1 MNHLDMSNKK
11 YAFVD
16 EFGAFGYDFENPG
29 CSTHFI
35 ITAIIVDEDDLSTV
49 SNGVEEIRKH
59 YFQTGEFKSSK
70 IKRKHNRRVLI
81 LNALKKLP
89 FYIFAFVCD
98 KRKIYENS
106 GLRYKQPFY
115 KFLNN
120 LVYQELRIAYSN
132 LTITADE
139 IGGNDYLLSF
149 ANYVRSKEIPLGLFD
164 ESSFRFENSKN
175 SIIIQV
181 ADIISG
187 SLAYNYDN
195 KKIAEADEYNY
206 RSILGEKILRIKE
219 FPETFESFNISQN
232 SLNPDYNPQIA
243 DICYRKARCFI
254 ETHQVEEN
262 IEVKQQI
269 AVLNYLLF
277 RFMNKSPRDYI
288 PTKELINQLMCLG
301 YDKLSTQSFRNKIIA
316 KLRDNEVIISSSSS
330 GYKIPSTEKELYD
343 FVNHGKNIIMPMLH
357 RLKICNDV
365 IRMGTEGQIRLFER
379 AEYQQLAKMC
389 DKEDNGKI
397 ENYI

>member
-16 EFGAFGYDFENPG
+16 EFGTFGYDFENPG

-59 YFQTGEFKSSK
+59 YFQTGEIKSSK

>member
-1 MNHLDMSNKK
+1 MSNKK

-16 EFGAFGYDFENPG
+16 EFGAFGYDFENSG

-59 YFQTGEFKSSK
+59 YFQKGEIKSSK
-70 IKRKHNRRVLI
+70 IKRNHKRRVVI

-89 FYIFAFVCD
+89 FHIFTFVCD

-106 GLRYKQPFY
+106 GLRYKPSFY

-139 IGGNDYLLSF
+139 IGGNDYLISF
-149 ANYVRSKEIPLGLFD
+149 ANYVRSKEIPLDLFD
-164 ESSFRFENSKN
+164 ESSFKFEDSKN
-175 SIIIQV
+175 CDIIQV
-181 ADIISG
+181 ADIVSG
-187 SLAYNYDN
+187 SLAYNYDH
-195 KKIAEADEYNY
+195 KKIAEADGYNY
-206 RSILGEKILRIKE
+206 RSILSEKVLRIKE
-219 FPETFESFNISQN
+219 FPETFDTFNVAQN

-243 DICYRKARCFI
+243 DICYRKARRFI
-254 ETHQVEEN
+254 ETHQNEDD

-277 RFMNKSPRDYI
+277 RFMNKSPRNYI
-288 PTKELINQLMCLG
+288 PTKELINQLMYLG
-301 YDKLSTQSFRNKIIA
+301 YDKLSIQSFRNKIIA

-330 GYKIPSTEKELYD
+330 GYKIPSTEKELYE
-343 FVNHGKNIIMPMLH
+343 FVNHGKSIIMPMLH

-365 IRMGTEGQIRLFER
+365 IRMGTEGGIRLFER
-379 AEYQQLAKMC
+379 AEYQQFAKMFN
-389 DKEDNGKI
+389 EDDNEKT
-397 ENYI
+397 EN

>member
-1 MNHLDMSNKK
+1 MSNKK

-59 YFQTGEFKSSK
+59 YFQTGEIKSSK

-120 LVYQELRIAYSN
+120 LDYQELRIAYSN